1 MLEVKVGAL
10 LLPFPERTDVRVTMV
25 PIVLS
30 GTSGIN
36 VLLVLLLETI
46 EVRVV
51 KVPIVL
57 SELLGADAV
66 PVVLL
71 ETLSVCVVPAALLEM
86 LEVEEGTGRM
96 LISVGVS
103 SVVVELWE
111 ELVHP
116 NGESEQLLIAKLLV
130 GCTDDCSVAGTRTT
144 T

>member
-1 MLEVKVGAL
+1 M
-10 LLPFPERTDVRVTMV
+10 

-30 GTSGIN
+30 GTFVVS
-36 VLLVLLLETI
+36 VLLVALPEMT

-51 KVPIVL
+51 KVPMVL
-57 SELLGADAV
+57 SELLGVIVV
-66 PVVLL
+66 PGVLL
-71 ETLSVCVVPAALLEM
+71 EMLSVCVVPAALLEM